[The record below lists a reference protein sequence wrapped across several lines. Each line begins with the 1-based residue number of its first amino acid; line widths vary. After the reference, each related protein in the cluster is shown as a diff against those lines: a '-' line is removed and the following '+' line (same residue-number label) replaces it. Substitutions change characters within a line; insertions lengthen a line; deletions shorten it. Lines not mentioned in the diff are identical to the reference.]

1 MAGMNGGGEATGVDN
16 TLTQRH
22 TKNTE
27 ARHCT
32 SYGRNGL
39 VADLHLD
46 LAVAAAMTGT
56 MATAIVA
63 TSTSVHAASALA
75 LHTHTTHTQA
85 GSDSHSS
92 ANQKAEQATAWVDVP
107 GWGCTCRT

>member
-22 TKNTE
+22 KKTRKHGT
-27 ARHCT
+27 AHHDCRK
-32 SYGRNGL
+32 GL
-39 VADLHLD
+39 VTDLHLD
-46 LAVAAAMTGT
+46 LTVATAVT
-56 MATAIVA
+56 MATAVVA

-92 ANQKAEQATAWVDVP
+92 ANHDADQASTYVDVP